1 MSGQRLFNLVPV
13 LQQLLLIQGIKLAC
27 VQKRIP
33 FICTHPFHPVSIRSL
48 HHPEFRCSGD
58 TPMAP
63 FLTLQRDP
71 ARAAPHAPCRSSWHR
86 RMVVVC
92 RSSSKLSG
100 WGVRTHPASDYS
112 WISRSSVVLDH
123 YLLFLPSLYPRPC
136 EFLPKYKYLGEKEN
150 LFIFAVLVLSFQPV
164 VLLLPALLSQ
174 WRGIIH
180 TWTNDHI
187 IDSLLL
193 SWAPNYS
200 WELTSLK

>member
-1 MSGQRLFNLVPV
+1 MRAEAYLFYLRSSISSTIRLSRTIV
-13 LQQLLLIQGIKLAC
+13 
-27 VQKRIP
+27 R
-33 FICTHPFHPVSIRSL
+33 L
-48 HHPEFRCSGD
+48 HHPELRWSGD

-86 RMVVVC
+86 RMVVVR

-112 WISRSSVVLDH
+112 WISRASVGSDH
-123 YLLFLPSLYPRPC
+123 YLPFFPSLYPHPC
-136 EFLPKYKYLGEKEN
+136 EFFGKNINNWGKKEN

-174 WRGIIH
+174 SRGIIH